1 MATQGFEDAPEYFPD
16 HPNLFRRLIRVI
28 KGIMQGKTNNTG
40 TFTLTA
46 NSTTTTVT
54 FAEGRLGQ
62 NTVPTLIAT
71 TSNAAGALSGLY
83 ISSRSVAN
91 NTLTF
96 THANT
101 AAVDKTFLYVLTG

>member
-1 MATQGFEDAPEYFPD
+1 MAFLDAPEYEVD
-16 HPNLFRRLIRVI
+16 HPNLFRKLIRVI

-40 TFTLTA
+40 TITLTA

-54 FAEGRLGQ
+54 FAAGRIGQ
-62 NTVPTLIAT
+62 DTVLLLTPT

-83 ISSRSVAN
+83 VSGRSVAN
-91 NTLTF
+91 NTLTL

-101 AAVDKTFLYVLTG
+101 ATLDRTFSYALIG